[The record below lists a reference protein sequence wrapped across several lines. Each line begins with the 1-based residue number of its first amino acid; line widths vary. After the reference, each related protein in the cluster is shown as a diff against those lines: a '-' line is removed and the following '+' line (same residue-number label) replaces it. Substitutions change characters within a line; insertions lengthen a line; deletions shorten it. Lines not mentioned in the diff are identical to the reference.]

1 MKELII
7 KPENQEGMV
16 YITESLVTKSLIG
29 QAEDLAAE
37 HEAFNAN
44 YVIGGRKA
52 LYNLLGKI
60 AVLVEQFDASVDKA
74 ELIKIVRKNL
84 QEQYGIKTQENTSDV
99 TVLVRYITRADRK
112 TAHVYA
118 RAIETARANQVAPAQ
133 FSEYLE
139 QAGGVERIRA
149 NGVDCEGGDLSK
161 SSQHEKLE
169 IIRKYL
175 NARRDFPLASIKFS
189 GKQGLQADRS
199 GDLNILVCS
208 SLNGRYYVLA
218 KLVPDVALER
228 NVLEGLAQKLPD
240 NLKQARKD
248 VERFYTKAM
257 KKRSSAS
264 LKLMIKRRPEVAE
277 SMLRAKRFRSL
288 ALVKSSSQSL

>member
-1 MKELII
+1 MNQII
-7 KPENQEGMV
+7 EAKG
-16 YITESLVTKSLIG
+16 SLVVTKTLIS

-37 HEAFNAN
+37 HEEFNTN

-60 AVLVEQFDASVDKA
+60 AVLVERFDAALDKA

-99 TVLVRYITRADRK
+99 TILVRYITRADRK

-118 RAIETARANQVAPAQ
+118 RAIETARANQIAPAQ
-133 FSEYLE
+133 FSGYLE

-149 NGVDCEGGDLSK
+149 NGVECEDGNQSK
-161 SSQHEKLE
+161 SSQLEKLE
-169 IIRKYL
+169 IMRKYL

-199 GDLNILVCS
+199 GDLNVLVCS

-218 KLVPDVALER
+218 KLVPDAALER

-240 NLKQARKD
+240 NLKLARKD

-257 KKRSSAS
+257 KKRSSTS